1 MLTLRTISR
10 GRWCGGGPPCP
21 SRRRQLL
28 APTAARAA
36 GRTGMMVLSVSM
48 MVLSVCMMVLSVSMM
63 VLQLG
68 LSKARGRAD
77 LVVTVVVTVVTAR
90 RKRRARRLKGKAR
103 RERRGRCRRRCRIAA
118 EVSHTQRSSR
128 QGTHG
133 MTEVSHTQ
141 RSSRQGMYLTEHS
154 TTHSTQSGGGRPRR
168 RTVVGCLAV

>member
-1 MLTLRTISR
+1 
-10 GRWCGGGPPCP
+10 
-21 SRRRQLL
+21 
-28 APTAARAA
+28 
-36 GRTGMMVLSVSM
+36 MMVLSVSM
-48 MVLSVCMMVLSVSMM
+48 MVLSVSMMVLSVSMMVLSVSMM

-168 RTVVGCLAV
+168 RTVVGCLAVLRAVEAWTRRMRCSIRCEAWRESVINRG

>member
-1 MLTLRTISR
+1 
-10 GRWCGGGPPCP
+10 
-21 SRRRQLL
+21 
-28 APTAARAA
+28 
-36 GRTGMMVLSVSM
+36 MVLSVSM

-90 RKRRARRLKGKAR
+90 RKRRARRLTGKAR

-118 EVSHTQRSSR
+118 EVVSHTQRSSR

-141 RSSRQGMYLTEHS
+141 RSSRQGMYLTVHS
-154 TTHSTQSGGGRPRR
+154 MQSGGGRLRR
-168 RTVVGCLAV
+168 RTVVGCLAVLRAVVAWTCRMRCSIRCEAWRESVINGG